1 MATAAQVK
9 ALFESYKDG
18 DDSRFKAIATQI
30 MAYEKNKGNTT
41 FARDLDSLIKDFSK
55 RIDNKISSPTVVP
68 LVEPQGEL
76 SGLFEARYSNIK
88 LEQIIL
94 SDTLSLKLN
103 RVVKEQQEQQKLRE
117 FGLQPKSKL
126 LLLGVPGTGKTM
138 TADALAGQLH
148 LPLFTI
154 QLDGLIS
161 KYMGEASSKLR
172 LIFDQ
177 VKKVRG
183 VYFFDEF
190 DAIGGSRELT
200 NDVGEMRRILNSF
213 LQFFENSRTD
223 SLIIAATNH
232 EQLLDKALFRRFDD
246 VLRYEIPNADLMK
259 RTFIKYLK
267 KENITRVDIDALVK
281 KNFGFS
287 YAELSKICENAIKKN
302 ILDGDEINTELISEL
317 MNEAKD
323 QKE

>member
-18 DDSRFKAIATQI
+18 DDTRFKAIATQI

-76 SGLFEARYSNIK
+76 SGLFEARYINIK

>member
-18 DDSRFKAIATQI
+18 DDTRFKAIATQI

-68 LVEPQGEL
+68 LVEVQGEL

>member
-18 DDSRFKAIATQI
+18 DDTRFKAIATQI